1 MAALSGTLRRQERT
15 VPSFEGS
22 RGSSNPHEIRIEL
35 DDPRPAA
42 TPTIDHDPRASR
54 VRICYLSEDS
64 QIGFVKS
71 DIKTQLL
78 DAAQRLVQTRGHN
91 GFSFRDLSLEVGIR
105 TASIHYHF
113 PTKTDLAVALVRRYR
128 EALGE
133 AMADIAVKKTSLAE
147 RLEATAK
154 LYIDTL
160 NNDGRVCVCA
170 ALAGEYLSLPRE
182 VQTELG
188 KLISDSEGWIVRFL
202 AEGRNRAEITKE
214 SDPASLARLWYA
226 ALQGGLLLGRAG
238 RAEILDDVA
247 KALRRLTLNEK

>member
-1 MAALSGTLRRQERT
+1 MKRCTRRRRLFAFGTISAGSWGWNA
-15 VPSFEGS
+15 SFRKYGFAIYQKIG
-22 RGSSNPHEIRIEL
+22 RL
-35 DDPRPAA
+35 
-42 TPTIDHDPRASR
+42 
-54 VRICYLSEDS
+54 
-64 QIGFVKS
+64 GFVKS

-78 DAAQRLVQTRGHN
+78 DEAQRLVQTCGHN
-91 GFSFRDLSLEVGIR
+91 GFSFRDLSREVGIR

-133 AMADIAVKKTSLAE
+133 AMADIAVKRTSLAE

-160 NNDGRVCVCA
+160 NNDARVCVCA

-182 VQTELG
+182 VQIELG

-202 AEGRNRAEITKE
+202 AEGRSRAEITKE

-226 ALQGGLLLGRAG
+226 ALQGALLIARSGTRG
-238 RAEILDDVA
+238 SFG
-247 KALRRLTLNEK
+247 